1 MPKFSYKAKD
11 SQGNDVKGRVEAS
24 EQKQALAILREKNY
38 VPYFISKESENFL
51 DYLYKKFFKRVSI
64 SEIAV
69 FTRQMATMI
78 NAGLPLTEALA
89 ILHSQGKSLLC
100 EAIGMILR
108 DVEGGATL
116 GDAFQ
121 KHPEIFSPVYIALV
135 RAGESA
141 GVLDNILVRLADNL
155 EAQREFRSKIKGA
168 LMYPII
174 IVLGMVVVAFI
185 MMVFVIPKLVSLY
198 SEFDAK
204 LPLTTQILI
213 TVSKLAASFWWLI
226 ILAVFGLIYLYRIFN
241 SKRETKRILD
251 KWKFKIPIFGKL
263 QIQVVLAELT
273 RTLGLLTGAG
283 VSIVEALQI
292 SAKAAG
298 NVNIE
303 EGILEASRQVEKG
316 FPLSATLAENPFFP
330 HILPQMLSVGEETG
344 KIDEV
349 LLKVARYFQS
359 ESEESI
365 KGLTTAIEPLI
376 MIVLGVGVGFLVI
389 SIIMPIY
396 NLTSQF

>member
-1 MPKFSYKAKD
+1 MPKFSYKAKG
-11 SQGNDVKGRVEAS
+11 SQGIDVKGIVEAP

-51 DYLYKKFFKRVSI
+51 DYLYKKIFKKVSI

-78 NAGLPLTEALA
+78 NAGLPLTEALT
-89 ILHSQGKSLLC
+89 ILRSQGKSLLC
-100 EAIGMILR
+100 EAIGMVLR

-121 KHPEIFSPVYIALV
+121 KHPGIFSPVYIALV

-141 GVLDNILVRLADNL
+141 GVLDNILTRLADNL

-174 IVLGMVVVAFI
+174 IVLGMVVVVFI

-198 SEFDAK
+198 SEFNAK

-226 ILAVFGLIYLYRIFN
+226 ILIVFGLLYLYRVFD

-263 QIQVVLAELT
+263 QNQVVLAELT

-303 EGILEASRQVEKG
+303 EGVKEASKQVEKG
-316 FPLSATLAENPFFP
+316 FPLSATLLENPFFP
-330 HILPQMLSVGEETG
+330 RILPQMLAVGEETG

-349 LLKVARYFQS
+349 LLKVSRYFQS

-376 MIVLGVGVGFLVI
+376 MIILGVGVGFLVI

>member
-11 SQGNDVKGRVEAS
+11 SQGIDVKGRVEAP
-24 EQKQALAILREKNY
+24 EQKHALAILREKNY

-51 DYLYKKFFKRVSI
+51 DYLYKKIFKRVSV
-64 SEIAV
+64 SELAV

-89 ILHSQGKSLLC
+89 ILRSQGKSLLC
-100 EAIGMILR
+100 EAIGMVLR
-108 DVEGGATL
+108 DVEGGTTL

-121 KHPEIFSPVYIALV
+121 KHPGIFSPVYIALV

-141 GVLDNILVRLADNL
+141 GVLDNILTRLADNL
-155 EAQREFRSKIKGA
+155 ESQREFRAKIKGA
-168 LMYPII
+168 LMYPVII
-174 IVLGMVVVAFI
+174 ILGMVVVVFI

-198 SEFDAK
+198 SEFNAE
-204 LPLTTQILI
+204 LPQVTQILI

-226 ILAVFGLIYLYRIFN
+226 ILVVVGLSYLYRIFN
-241 SKRETKRILD
+241 SRRETKRILD
-251 KWKFKIPIFGKL
+251 KWKFKIPVFGKL
-263 QIQVVLAELT
+263 QNQVVLAELT

-303 EGILEASRQVEKG
+303 EGVQEASKQVEKG
-316 FPLSATLAENPFFP
+316 FPLSATLLENPFFP
-330 HILPQMLSVGEETG
+330 RILPQMLAVGEETG

-349 LLKVARYFQS
+349 LLKVSRYFQS

-389 SIIMPIY
+389 AIIMPIY